1 MMDGLSPNA
10 VIASSLALPV
20 LIAGA
25 LAPFIVVLVV
35 LALRRSGAGVTR
47 LLLPIGAMVMAC
59 LAVVAILERMAENE
73 RSAERRALEQRN
85 FVLTGQALAP
95 GSALGCLDSAAGEKV
110 ESACEKALFA
120 DPQSVAGAVAYVTA
134 RLALLADG
142 LDYARRSDPA
152 FADTLASV
160 RRAIELDRFGIAAYV
175 LSSRDGC
182 TADRCAA
189 FALLRDST
197 VLKANLKVSAY
208 SEYVARHVAA
218 WNGGTPTAD
227 KQVPV
232 ASLPTLSDATA
243 TSLPPGL
250 PPPGTPVPSRYDFPS
265 AASIPPVSIMNA
277 EPSLP
282 PGASAANAA
291 APPSTAVDPGTRVPV
306 PPRRPQMQAP
316 TPPAR

>member
-10 VIASSLALPV
+10 VLSSSQALPA

-25 LAPFIVVLVV
+25 VAAFVVMLVV
-35 LALRRSGAGVTR
+35 MALRRAGAGVTR
-47 LLLPIGAMVMAC
+47 LLLPIGAMMMAG
-59 LAVVAILERMAENE
+59 LAVVAILDRMAANE
-73 RSAERRALEQRN
+73 QSAERRSLEQRN

-142 LDYARRSDPA
+142 LDYARRVDPA

-160 RRAIELDRFGIAAYV
+160 RRAVELDRFGIAAYV
-175 LSSRDGC
+175 LATRDGC
-182 TADRCAA
+182 TADRCPA
-189 FALLRDST
+189 FALLRDPT
-197 VLKANLKVSAY
+197 ALKANLKVNAY
-208 SEYVARHVAA
+208 NEYVARHATA
-218 WNGGTPTAD
+218 WNGA
-227 KQVPV
+227 VPAAEKLPSV
-232 ASLPTLSDATA
+232 ASLPAPPDAAAA
-243 TSLPPGL
+243 TPPGL

-277 EPSLP
+277 EPPLP
-282 PGASAANAA
+282 PGASTANAA
-291 APPSTAVDPGTRVPV
+291 APPSTAVDPGTAVPV
-306 PPRRPQMQAP
+306 PPRRPQMQAQ